1 MSSDSSGG
9 SGNIS
14 AVRSGSLREQVTRAL
29 EAAVIAGELQP
40 GVIYSAPTLAERFR
54 VSATP
59 VREAML
65 DLVNEGMVE
74 PVRNRGF
81 RVVEVSE
88 ADLDQI
94 SQIRLLVEVPT
105 MGQVAKLLTQEKIA
119 ELNELGSAIEDA
131 AKRGDLINYLDC
143 DRKFHAQL
151 IAAMANPRLTDLVD
165 RLRRQ
170 ARLFGLQELSDTG
183 KLVASAQEHRALL
196 RVLQSGDVAASE
208 ALMTAHIAHTRGLWA
223 GRSDE
228 ERGQG
233 SSPGGDPQDPP
244 RAPAPRPPPHS
255 PALSPFTADLR
266 PAVAVGPAIR
276 PD

>member
-1 MSSDSSGG
+1 MSGDSSGG
-9 SGNIS
+9 PGIIS

-40 GVIYSAPTLAERFR
+40 GVIYSAPGLAERFG

-65 DLVNEGMVE
+65 DLVGEGMVE

-81 RVVEVSE
+81 RVIEVSE

-105 MGQVAKLLTQEKIA
+105 MGQVAKLLTAEKIA
-119 ELNELGSAIEDA
+119 ELNALGQAIEEA
-131 AKRGDLINYLDC
+131 AQQGNLIEYLDC

-151 IAAMANPRLTDLVD
+151 ISAIANPRLTDLVD

-170 ARLFGLQELSDTG
+170 ARLFGLQELADTG
-183 KLVASAQEHRALL
+183 KLVASAQEHRTLL

-208 ALMTAHIAHTRGLWA
+208 SLMTAHIAHTRGLWA

-228 ERGQG
+228 ARGQG
-233 SSPGGDPQDPP
+233 
-244 RAPAPRPPPHS
+244 
-255 PALSPFTADLR
+255 
-266 PAVAVGPAIR
+266 
-276 PD
+276 

>member
-1 MSSDSSGG
+1 MSSDRSGG
-9 SGNIS
+9 SENIS

-40 GVIYSAPTLAERFR
+40 GVIYSAPALAERFQ

-105 MGQVAKLLTQEKIA
+105 MGQVAKMLTQEKIA
-119 ELNELGSAIEDA
+119 ELSQLGKAIEEA
-131 AKRGDLINYLDC
+131 AQRGDLIDYLDC

-151 IAAMANPRLTDLVD
+151 ISAISNPRLTDLVD

-170 ARLFGLQELSDTG
+170 ARLFGLQQLADTG
-183 KLVASAQEHRALL
+183 QLVASAREHRTLL

-228 ERGQG
+228 EPGPGAAPGDEAAG
-233 SSPGGDPQDPP
+233 S
-244 RAPAPRPPPHS
+244 
-255 PALSPFTADLR
+255 
-266 PAVAVGPAIR
+266 GPDAGSV
-276 PD
+276 

>member
-1 MSSDSSGG
+1 MNDDSSGG
-9 SGNIS
+9 PGNIS

-40 GVIYSAPTLAERFR
+40 GIIYSAPALAERFG

-65 DLVNEGMVE
+65 DLVGEGMVE

-105 MGQVAKLLTQEKIA
+105 MGQVAKLLTAEKIA
-119 ELNELGSAIEDA
+119 ELNALGQAIEEA
-131 AKRGDLINYLDC
+131 AQEGNLIDYLDC

-151 IAAMANPRLTDLVD
+151 IAAIANPRLTDLVD

-170 ARLFGLQELSDTG
+170 ARLFGLQELADTG

-208 ALMTAHIAHTRGLWA
+208 SLMTAHIAHTRGLWA

-228 ERGQG
+228 AG
-233 SSPGGDPQDPP
+233 
-244 RAPAPRPPPHS
+244 
-255 PALSPFTADLR
+255 
-266 PAVAVGPAIR
+266 
-276 PD
+276 

>member
-1 MSSDSSGG
+1 MSGDSSGG
-9 SGNIS
+9 PGIIS

-40 GVIYSAPTLAERFR
+40 GVIYSAPGLAERFG

-65 DLVNEGMVE
+65 DLVGEGMVE

-81 RVVEVSE
+81 RVIEVSE

-105 MGQVAKLLTQEKIA
+105 MGQVAKLLTAEKIA
-119 ELNELGSAIEDA
+119 ELNALGQAIEEA
-131 AKRGDLINYLDC
+131 AQQRNLIEYLDC

-151 IAAMANPRLTDLVD
+151 ISAIANPRLTDLVD

-170 ARLFGLQELSDTG
+170 ARLFGLQELADTG
-183 KLVASAQEHRALL
+183 KLVASAQEHRTLL

-208 ALMTAHIAHTRGLWA
+208 SLMTAHIAHTRGLWA

-228 ERGQG
+228 A
-233 SSPGGDPQDPP
+233 S
-244 RAPAPRPPPHS
+244 
-255 PALSPFTADLR
+255 
-266 PAVAVGPAIR
+266 
-276 PD
+276 

>member
-1 MSSDSSGG
+1 
-9 SGNIS
+9 
-14 AVRSGSLREQVTRAL
+14 
-29 EAAVIAGELQP
+29 
-40 GVIYSAPTLAERFR
+40 
-54 VSATP
+54 
-59 VREAML
+59 
-65 DLVNEGMVE
+65 
-74 PVRNRGF
+74 VRNRGF
-81 RVVEVSE
+81 RVMEVSE

-119 ELNELGSAIEDA
+119 ELNELGKAIEEA
-131 AKRGDLINYLDC
+131 AQRGDLINYLDC

-151 IAAMANPRLTDLVD
+151 ISAIANPRLTDLVD

-183 KLVASAQEHRALL
+183 KLVASAQEHRVLL

-228 ERGQG
+228 ERGQ
-233 SSPGGDPQDPP
+233 
-244 RAPAPRPPPHS
+244 A
-255 PALSPFTADLR
+255 
-266 PAVAVGPAIR
+266 
-276 PD
+276 